1 MNEPK
6 KRVIQEQMKIKQLK
20 KNQKNQLINQ
30 YKNNHKNQLNKLTE
44 KNQKNQL
51 LNNKLKKKEIF

>member
-6 KRVIQEQMKIKQLK
+6 KRVIQEQVKINQLK